1 MPDPA
6 AQPARRH
13 LRLAPAPGP
22 RGSPEGRLA
31 LLARTLVATV
41 ALVLVTARA
50 WVAATLALFPLL
62 WRRAPLGRRLTPL
75 AKREARVIPFQRRRQ
90 AMPR

>member
-22 RGSPEGRLA
+22 RATVEGRLVLFARA
-31 LLARTLVATV
+31 LAA
-41 ALVLVTARA
+41 AMAIALVTARA
-50 WVAATLALFPLL
+50 WLAATIALFPLL
-62 WRRAPLGRRLTPL
+62 WRRAPLGRRVTPL
-75 AKREARVIPFQRRRQ
+75 ARREARVIPFQRRRQ